1 MPSSKLRSFRVDLL
15 YSLQLCPQVWNLP
28 TLIRAHDSMIT
39 SILLIQRR
47 PKMSKSSPFPKRNN
61 PMKKQRED
69 VRKSMPGISK
79 MNKEKA
85 MDRPFF
91 IDSPGICLYSDVFSR
106 FYIL

>member
-1 MPSSKLRSFRVDLL
+1 M
-15 YSLQLCPQVWNLP
+15 WNLP
-28 TLIRAHDSMIT
+28 TLIRAHDSMVT

-61 PMKKQRED
+61 PMKKQHED

-91 IDSPGICLYSDVFSR
+91 IDSPGICLCGDVFSR
-106 FYIL
+106 FYILGLKYVLN